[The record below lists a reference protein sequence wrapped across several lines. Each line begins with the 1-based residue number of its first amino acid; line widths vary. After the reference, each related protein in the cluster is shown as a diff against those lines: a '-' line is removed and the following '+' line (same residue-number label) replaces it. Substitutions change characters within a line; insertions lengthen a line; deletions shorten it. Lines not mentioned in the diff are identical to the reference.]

1 MATVIPKVSR
11 LSPHVVRVLGCNPGP
26 MTLQGTNTYL
36 VGTGSSRLLVD
47 SGEGGRDEWKKGLQ
61 GVLQEE
67 KCQVGRLLLTHW
79 HNDHVGGAK
88 EVVEMSESPVEVLK
102 WPRREA
108 KEPNALDG
116 IAVVKLEDGAE
127 VGVEGARLTVLHTP
141 GHTSDH
147 VVLHLKEENAVFTG
161 DCILGEGT
169 AVFESLHQYMK
180 SLEVILALKPS
191 RLYPG
196 HGPVVE
202 DPVPKIEFY
211 INHRNEREQ
220 QILSQISRVPCS
232 SMDIVKIVYKDTPEQ
247 LHGAANINV
256 NHHLD
261 KLMVEG
267 KVVKEDGGWKLAP

>member
-102 WPRREA
+102 WPRCEA

-116 IAVVKLEDGAE
+116 IAVVKLEDAAE
-127 VGVEGARLTVLHTP
+127 VGVEGAGLTVLHTP

-211 INHRNEREQ
+211 ISHRNEREQ
-220 QILSQISRVPCS
+220 QILSQISQVPCS

>member
-1 MATVIPKVSR
+1 MF
-11 LSPHVVRVLGCNPGP
+11 
-26 MTLQGTNTYL
+26 
-36 VGTGSSRLLVD
+36 
-47 SGEGGRDEWKKGLQ
+47 
-61 GVLQEE
+61 QEE
-67 KCQVGRLLLTHW
+67 KCQVSRLLLTHW

-116 IAVVKLEDGAE
+116 IAVVKLEDAAE

-196 HGPVVE
+196 HGPVVD

-220 QILSQISRVPCS
+220 QILSQISQVPCS

-261 KLMVEG
+261 KLRVEG

>member
-36 VGTGSSRLLVD
+36 VGSGSSRLLVD
-47 SGEGGRDEWKKGLQ
+47 SGEGGRDEWLKGLQ

-67 KCQVGRLLLTHW
+67 KCRVGSLLLTHW

-116 IAVVKLEDGAE
+116 IAVVKLEDAAE

-220 QILSQISRVPCS
+220 QILSQISQVPCS
-232 SMDIVKIVYKDTPEQ
+232 SMDIVKVVYKDTPEQ

-261 KLMVEG
+261 KLRVEG

>member
-36 VGTGSSRLLVD
+36 VGTGNSRLLVD
-47 SGEGGRDEWKKGLQ
+47 SGEGGRDEWIKGLQ

-67 KCQVGRLLLTHW
+67 KCRVGRLLLTHW

-88 EVVEMSESPVEVLK
+88 EVIEMSESPVEVLK

-116 IAVVKLEDGAE
+116 IAVVKLEDAAE
-127 VGVEGARLTVLHTP
+127 VGVEGAGLTVLHTP

-196 HGPVVE
+196 HGPVVD

-220 QILSQISRVPCS
+220 QILSQISQVPCS
-232 SMDIVKIVYKDTPEQ
+232 SMDIVKVVYKDTPEQ

-261 KLMVEG
+261 KLRVEG

>member
-36 VGTGSSRLLVD
+36 VGTGNSRLLVD
-47 SGEGGRDEWKKGLQ
+47 SGEGGRDEWIKGLQ

-67 KCQVGRLLLTHW
+67 KCRVGRLLLTHW

-116 IAVVKLEDGAE
+116 IAVVKLEDAAE

-196 HGPVVE
+196 HGPVVD

-220 QILSQISRVPCS
+220 QILSQISQVPCS
-232 SMDIVKIVYKDTPEQ
+232 SMDIVKVVYKDTPEQ

-261 KLMVEG
+261 KLRVEG

>member
-1 MATVIPKVSR
+1 MSAVIPKVSR
-11 LSPHVVRVLGCNPGP
+11 LSPHVVRVLGCNPGS

-47 SGEGGRDEWKKGLQ
+47 SGEGGKDEWREGLQ

-67 KCQVGRLLLTHW
+67 KCRVQRLLLTHW
-79 HNDHVGGAK
+79 HHDHVGGVK
-88 EVVEMSESPVEVLK
+88 EVLEMSDNATEVLK
-102 WPRREA
+102 WPREEA
-108 KEPNALDG
+108 KEPDILEG
-116 IAVVKLEDGAE
+116 LGVVQLKEGEE

-169 AVFESLHQYMK
+169 AVFESLHHYMK

-196 HGPVVE
+196 HGPVVD
-202 DPVPKIEFY
+202 DPVPKIEYY
-211 INHRNEREQ
+211 IRHRNQREEQ
-220 QILSQISRVPCS
+220 VLSQLSSVPCS
-232 SMDIVKIVYKDTPEQ
+232 SMDIVKLVYKDTPVQ

-261 KLMVEG
+261 KLRVEG

>member
-47 SGEGGRDEWKKGLQ
+47 SGEGGRDEWLKGLQ
-61 GVLQEE
+61 GILQEE
-67 KCQVGRLLLTHW
+67 KCRVGSLLLTHW

-116 IAVVKLEDGAE
+116 IAVVKLEDAAE

-196 HGPVVE
+196 HGPVVD

-220 QILSQISRVPCS
+220 QILSQISHVPCS
-232 SMDIVKIVYKDTPEQ
+232 SMDIVKVVYKDTPEQ

-261 KLMVEG
+261 KLRVEG

>member
-116 IAVVKLEDGAE
+116 IAVVKLEDAAE

-196 HGPVVE
+196 HGPVVD

-220 QILSQISRVPCS
+220 QILSQISQVPCS

-261 KLMVEG
+261 KLRVEG

>member
-1 MATVIPKVSR
+1 MSTVIPKVSR
-11 LSPHVVRVLGCNPGP
+11 LSPHVVRVLGCNPGN

-36 VGTGSSRLLVD
+36 VGTGSSRLLID
-47 SGEGGRDEWKKGLQ
+47 SGEGGKEEWREGLQ

-67 KCQVGRLLLTHW
+67 KCRVQRLLLTHW
-79 HNDHVGGAK
+79 HHDHVGGVR
-88 EVVEMSESPVEVLK
+88 EVLEMNDNATEVLK

-108 KEPNALDG
+108 KEPDILEGLGVVQLKDGLD
-116 IAVVKLEDGAE
+116 
-127 VGVEGARLTVLHTP
+127 VGVEGAGLRVLHTP

-169 AVFESLHQYMK
+169 AVFESLHHYMK

-196 HGPVVE
+196 HGPVVD
-202 DPVPKIEFY
+202 DPVPKIEYY
-211 INHRNEREQ
+211 IRHRKEREEQ
-220 QILSQISRVPCS
+220 VLSQLSSVPCS
-232 SMDIVKIVYKDTPEQ
+232 SMDIVKQVYKDTPVQ

-256 NHHLD
+256 NHHLE
-261 KLMVEG
+261 KLRVEG
-267 KVVKEDGGWKLAP
+267 KVIKEDGGWKLAP

>member
-36 VGTGSSRLLVD
+36 VGTGNSRLLVD
-47 SGEGGRDEWKKGLQ
+47 SGEGGRDEWIKGLQ

-67 KCQVGRLLLTHW
+67 KCRVGRLLLTHW

-108 KEPNALDG
+108 NEPSALDG
-116 IAVVKLEDGAE
+116 IAVVKLEDAAE

-220 QILSQISRVPCS
+220 QILSQISQVPCS
-232 SMDIVKIVYKDTPEQ
+232 SMDIVKIVYRETPEQ
-247 LHGAANINV
+247 LHGAANVNV

-261 KLMVEG
+261 KLRVEG

>member
-1 MATVIPKVSR
+1 
-11 LSPHVVRVLGCNPGP
+11 

-47 SGEGGRDEWKKGLQ
+47 SGEGGKEEWREGLQ

-67 KCQVGRLLLTHW
+67 KCRVQKLLLTHW
-79 HNDHVGGAK
+79 HHDHVGGVR
-88 EVVEMSESPVEVLK
+88 EVLEMNDNATEVLK
-102 WPRREA
+102 WPREEA
-108 KEPNALDG
+108 KEPD
-116 IAVVKLEDGAE
+116 VLEGLGVIQLKEGEE
-127 VGVEGARLTVLHTP
+127 VGVEGAGLTVMHTP

-169 AVFESLHQYMK
+169 AVFESLHHYMK
-180 SLEVILALKPS
+180 SLEVILALKPL

-196 HGPVVE
+196 HGPVVD
-202 DPVPKIEFY
+202 DPVPKIEYY
-211 INHRNEREQ
+211 IKHRNQREEQ
-220 QILSQISRVPCS
+220 VLSELSSVPCS
-232 SMDIVKIVYKDTPEQ
+232 SMDIVKLVYKDTPVQ

-261 KLMVEG
+261 KLRVEG

>member
-36 VGTGSSRLLVD
+36 VGTGNSRLLVD
-47 SGEGGRDEWKKGLQ
+47 SGEGGRDEWIKGLQ

-67 KCQVGRLLLTHW
+67 KCRVGRLLLTHW

-116 IAVVKLEDGAE
+116 IAVVKLEDAAE

-196 HGPVVE
+196 HGPVVD

-220 QILSQISRVPCS
+220 QILSQISQVPCS

-247 LHGAANINV
+247 LHGAANVNV

-261 KLMVEG
+261 KLRVEG

>member
-36 VGTGSSRLLVD
+36 VGTGNSRLLVD
-47 SGEGGRDEWKKGLQ
+47 SGEGGRDEWIKGLQ

-67 KCQVGRLLLTHW
+67 KCRVGRLLLTHW

-116 IAVVKLEDGAE
+116 IAVVKLEDAVE

-196 HGPVVE
+196 HGPVVD

-220 QILSQISRVPCS
+220 QILSQISQVPCS

-247 LHGAANINV
+247 LHGAANVNV

-261 KLMVEG
+261 KLRVEG

>member
-1 MATVIPKVSR
+1 MI
-11 LSPHVVRVLGCNPGP
+11 
-26 MTLQGTNTYL
+26 
-36 VGTGSSRLLVD
+36 
-47 SGEGGRDEWKKGLQ
+47 
-61 GVLQEE
+61 QEE
-67 KCQVGRLLLTHW
+67 KCRVGRLLLTHW

-88 EVVEMSESPVEVLK
+88 EVVEISESPVEVLK

-116 IAVVKLEDGAE
+116 IAVVKLEDAAE

-196 HGPVVE
+196 HGPVVD

-220 QILSQISRVPCS
+220 QILSQISHVPCS
-232 SMDIVKIVYKDTPEQ
+232 SMDIVKVVYKNTPEQ

-261 KLMVEG
+261 KLRVEG
-267 KVVKEDGGWKLAP
+267 KVVKEDGGWKLAQ